1 MKTHLNA
8 VAVAVGIAALLALSL
23 LSEAR
28 LSAQITGQT
37 PVPTAPPAARRRVW
51 RTGSPIFKG
60 CGNGRTCRT

>member
-8 VAVAVGIAALLALSL
+8 VAVAVGIAALLALSVL
-23 LSEAR
+23 PEAR

-37 PVPTAPPAARRRVW
+37 PVPTAPPSGPPPRMSN
-51 RTGSPIFKG
+51 GKPDFQG